1 MAKAKAI
8 AKSSV
13 RVNITQQVQPV
24 RRRRRQARTRPPLV
38 LPPVR
43 IFHEYFQTSTAPQQ
57 ITTTPPPFGSP
68 PLPMYT
74 APQAI
79 PPTPIDLTVTPV
91 RLAERFKVEPVPNT
105 FTPAPRPPGM
115 METLASD
122 TKRRFD
128 LERAI
133 AEGHVV
139 TRRG

>member
-24 RRRRRQARTRPPLV
+24 RRRRRQVRTRPPVV

-68 PLPMYT
+68 PLGMYT
-74 APQAI
+74 APLAPIQ
-79 PPTPIDLTVTPV
+79 TPIDLTRFTPV
-91 RLAERFKVEPVPNT
+91 RLTERFKVEPVPNT
-105 FTPAPRPPGM
+105 FTPAPRPPGF
-115 METLASD
+115 METLASE
-122 TKRRFD
+122 TKRRLD
-128 LERAI
+128 RAI
-133 AEGHVV
+133 AEGHVDIQ
-139 TRRG
+139 RR